1 MVFKKNIEVSLAHQ
15 REMLDKFGGTLTI
28 ENPIVVGTVAIQD
41 LYNTNA
47 STVNAFGA
55 AATLNIGNNTGTVTL
70 RNPTLVGTET
80 TQNVYNTVATTVNAF
95 GAATA
100 ITIGFASPT
109 GLTTIRHDL
118 KVDGDFTVDGTL
130 TLGNDVAIDL
140 IFLKGPSLASK
151 VETGTIVIDLS
162 TIDPTTSAAER
173 KVYEDRGISFLDAP
187 VFGTKG
193 EARDGGLWIVVGGPE
208 DIFKKALPVLEPL
221 SETLHYMGAGG
232 NGTKMKLVGNLLV
245 ASQIVSIGEA
255 LSLAKK
261 AGLDLKKV
269 LEVAAVADFKTPI
282 YAGVGAGVIRGDY
295 EVNFPLKLMLKDARL
310 IQAFAAKLNTPV
322 TIAVTAE
329 DLAKEGVDG
338 GMGDLNASAI
348 VKVISNRAGVD
359 LSE

>member
-1 MVFKKNIEVSLAHQ
+1 MAKVSFIGLGIMGSGMVANLVKAGHDVTVWNRSDSKYPEIEKIGAKTVSDPTQLLPGADFLMYCLA
-15 REMLDKFGGTLTI
+15 D
-28 ENPIVVGTVAIQD
+28 
-41 LYNTNA
+41 
-47 STVNAFGA
+47 
-55 AATLNIGNNTGTVTL
+55 
-70 RNPTLVGTET
+70 
-80 TQNVYNTVATTVNAF
+80 
-95 GAATA
+95 
-100 ITIGFASPT
+100 
-109 GLTTIRHDL
+109 
-118 KVDGDFTVDGTL
+118 
-130 TLGNDVAIDL
+130 DVAIDS
-140 IFLKGPSLASK
+140 IFLNGPSLASK
-151 VETGTIVIDLS
+151 VEARTIAIDLS

-221 SETLHYMGAGG
+221 SETLHYMGTGG

-282 YAGVGAGVIRGDY
+282 YAGVGAGVIKGDY